1 MSTIMKTRS
10 ICGHAVIAA
19 ILATTILSLGLLG
32 NAQAQNTTASQQQ
45 QQQTANP
52 EQIKAYL
59 TEAIQAI
66 DSGNNTQALERVD
79 LAGDQ
84 LGMLTGTES
93 VDDDED
99 EDEDEGEIEEGPGE
113 DADEAGDVDTNDEED
128 TP

>member
-1 MSTIMKTRS
+1 MPTIMKTRS
-10 ICGHAVIAA
+10 ICGYAVIAT
-19 ILATTILSLGLLG
+19 ILTTTILSLGLLG
-32 NAQAQNTTASQQQ
+32 NAQAQNTTAPQQQ
-45 QQQTANP
+45 QAANP
-52 EQIKAYL
+52 EQIKTYL

-84 LGMLTGTES
+84 LEMLTGTES

-99 EDEDEGEIEEGPGE
+99 EDEGEIEEGPGE
-113 DADEAGDVDTNDEED
+113 DTDEAGDVDTNDEED

>member
-1 MSTIMKTRS
+1 MPTIMKTIS
-10 ICGHAVIAA
+10 ICGYAVIAT

-32 NAQAQNTTASQQQ
+32 NAQAQNTTAPQQ

-52 EQIKAYL
+52 EQIKTYL

-66 DSGNNTQALERVD
+66 DSANNTQALERVD

-84 LGMLTGTES
+84 LEMLTGTES
-93 VDDDED
+93 VNDD

>member
-1 MSTIMKTRS
+1 MKTRS
-10 ICGHAVIAA
+10 ICGYAVIAA

-32 NAQAQNTTASQQQ
+32 NAQAQNTTASQ

-99 EDEDEGEIEEGPGE
+99 EDEGEIEEGPGE

>member
-1 MSTIMKTRS
+1 MKTRS
-10 ICGHAVIAA
+10 ICGYAVIAT

-32 NAQAQNTTASQQQ
+32 NAQAQNTTASQQQQ

-99 EDEDEGEIEEGPGE
+99 EDEGEIEEGPGE

-128 TP
+128 IP

>member
-1 MSTIMKTRS
+1 MKTIS
-10 ICGHAVIAA
+10 ICGYAVIAT

-32 NAQAQNTTASQQQ
+32 NAQAQNTTAPQQ

-52 EQIKAYL
+52 EQIKTYL

-66 DSGNNTQALERVD
+66 DSANNTQALERVD

-84 LGMLTGTES
+84 LEMLTGTES
-93 VDDDED
+93 VNDD

-113 DADEAGDVDTNDEED
+113 DADEVGDVDTNDEED

>member
-1 MSTIMKTRS
+1 MKTKS
-10 ICGHAVIAA
+10 ICSYAVIAT
-19 ILATTILSLGLLG
+19 ILTTTILSLGLLG
-32 NAQAQNTTASQQQ
+32 NVQAQNTTAPQQQ
-45 QQQTANP
+45 QAANP
-52 EQIKAYL
+52 EQIKTYL
-59 TEAIQAI
+59 TEAIQAM

-84 LGMLTGTES
+84 LEMLTGTES

-99 EDEDEGEIEEGPGE
+99 EDEGEIEEGAGE

>member
-1 MSTIMKTRS
+1 MKTRS
-10 ICGHAVIAA
+10 ICGYAVIAT
-19 ILATTILSLGLLG
+19 ILTTTILSLGLLG
-32 NAQAQNTTASQQQ
+32 NVHAQNTTASQQQ
-45 QQQTANP
+45 QQTANS
-52 EQIKAYL
+52 EQIKTYL

-84 LGMLTGTES
+84 LEMLTGTES
-93 VDDDED
+93 VDDDNE
-99 EDEDEGEIEEGPGE
+99 EEDEGEIEEGPGE

>member
-1 MSTIMKTRS
+1 MKTKS
-10 ICGHAVIAA
+10 ICSYAVIAT
-19 ILATTILSLGLLG
+19 ILTTTILSLGLLG
-32 NAQAQNTTASQQQ
+32 NAQAQNTTAPQQQ
-45 QQQTANP
+45 QQAANP
-52 EQIKAYL
+52 EQIKTYL
-59 TEAIQAI
+59 TEAIQAM

-84 LGMLTGTES
+84 LEMLTGTES

-99 EDEDEGEIEEGPGE
+99 EDEGEIEEGAGE

>member
-1 MSTIMKTRS
+1 MKTRS
-10 ICGHAVIAA
+10 ICGYAVIAA

-32 NAQAQNTTASQQQ
+32 NAQAQNTTASQQQQ

-84 LGMLTGTES
+84 LEMLTGTES
-93 VDDDED
+93 VDDD

>member
-1 MSTIMKTRS
+1 MKTKS
-10 ICGHAVIAA
+10 ICGYAVIAT

-32 NAQAQNTTASQQQ
+32 NAQAQNTTAPQ

-52 EQIKAYL
+52 EKIKTYL

-66 DSGNNTQALERVD
+66 DSANNTQALERVD

-84 LGMLTGTES
+84 LEMLTGTES

-99 EDEDEGEIEEGPGE
+99 EDEGEIEEGQGE

>member
-1 MSTIMKTRS
+1 MPTIMKTRS
-10 ICGHAVIAA
+10 ICGYAVIAT

-32 NAQAQNTTASQQQ
+32 NAQAQNTTAPLQ

-52 EQIKAYL
+52 EQIKTYL

-66 DSGNNTQALERVD
+66 DSANNTQALERVN

-84 LGMLTGTES
+84 LEMLTGTES

-99 EDEDEGEIEEGPGE
+99 EDEGEMEEGPGE

>member
-1 MSTIMKTRS
+1 MRTRS
-10 ICGHAVIAA
+10 ICGYAVIAI

-32 NAQAQNTTASQQQ
+32 NAQAQNTTAPQQ
-45 QQQTANP
+45 QQQTVNP
-52 EQIKAYL
+52 EQIKTYL

-66 DSGNNTQALERVD
+66 DSANNTQALERVD

-84 LGMLTGTES
+84 LEMLTGTES
-93 VDDDED
+93 VDDD

>member
-1 MSTIMKTRS
+1 MKTRS
-10 ICGHAVIAA
+10 ICGYAVIAT
-19 ILATTILSLGLLG
+19 ILTTTILSLGLLG
-32 NAQAQNTTASQQQ
+32 NVHAQNITASQQQ
-45 QQQTANP
+45 QTANS
-52 EQIKAYL
+52 EQIRTYL

-84 LGMLTGTES
+84 LEMLTGTES
-93 VDDDED
+93 VDDDNE
-99 EDEDEGEIEEGPGE
+99 EEDEGEIEEEPGE